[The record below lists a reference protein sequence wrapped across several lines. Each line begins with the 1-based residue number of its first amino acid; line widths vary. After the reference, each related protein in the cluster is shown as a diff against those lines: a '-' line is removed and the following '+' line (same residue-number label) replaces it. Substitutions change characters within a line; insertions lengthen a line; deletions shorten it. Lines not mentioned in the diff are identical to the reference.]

1 MRIPH
6 FLSLLVLATISFR
19 AAEAQDNDL
28 VPLPYNHLGVA
39 VDLGVGLWA
48 WPMPM
53 DYDGDGDLDLV
64 VSCPD
69 KPSNGTYFFENAS
82 GKDSEITFPVFKPA
96 KKIGPGHRNIR
107 VSFVNGEPRV
117 LAPGVEYTDFRK
129 SQFSKPKKLG
139 VPTNVHT
146 PGHKIRANQ
155 WHYVDF
161 DGDGDQDLVIGVGDW
176 HDYGWDDAYNSRGEW
191 TRGPLRG
198 FLYLVRNEGSDEK
211 PKWAKRTLIEAD
223 SRPIEVFGWPS
234 PSVADFDND
243 GDLDILCGE
252 FLDGFTFFENVGT
265 RTKPSYRNRG
275 RVRTRENGHLKLNL
289 QMSVPVAID
298 WDGDGWLDLVC
309 GDEDG
314 RVAIIRN
321 SGEPGILFEQP
332 KYFQQEADR
341 LKCGALATPFCVDW
355 DLDGDEDIL
364 SGNTAGYV
372 EFFENLG
379 IPDGKDSP
387 RWAPPV
393 QLVAGGHV
401 IRIQAGPN
409 GSIQGPCEAKWGY
422 TTFTVADW
430 DHDGL
435 ADIVLNSIWGEVL
448 WYRNEG
454 IFPRGDS
461 RDRLPRLTRAQQ
473 IEVDWPAETPKP
485 QWTWWQP
492 RGKQLVTQWRTTPV
506 VVDWTGDGINDLVM
520 LDHEGYLARFE
531 RTTQDQFKKNP
542 DATSGSQRL
551 VKKRV
556 PDRLLPGKRV
566 FVDQAGKPIHL
577 NSRRAGGSGRRKL
590 HAVDWDGDGD
600 LDLLLNSVNADFF
613 ENVEEKDG
621 KFVFVNRGPIGKR
634 KISGHTSSPA
644 TCNFFGKEKRDL
656 LVGAE
661 DGLFYLLRRK
671 K

>member
-1 MRIPH
+1 MKTQIC
-6 FLSLLVLATISFR
+6 FAGLAFISILTQ
-19 AAEAQDNDL
+19 AVAQDHDL
-28 VPLPYNHLGVA
+28 VPLEYNHPRMA

-48 WPMPM
+48 WPLPM
-53 DYDGDGDLDLV
+53 DYDEDGDLDLV

-82 GKDSEITFPVFKPA
+82 GGEFPVFKAA

-107 VSFVNGEPRV
+107 VSYVNGEPRV

-139 VPTNVHT
+139 VPSNVHT

-176 HDYGWDDAYNSRGEW
+176 HDYGWDDAFNSRGEW

-198 FLYLVRNEGSDEK
+198 FLYLVRNEGSDAE
-211 PKWAKRTLIEAD
+211 PKYAKQTLIEAD

-234 PSVADFDND
+234 PSVADFDKD

-252 FLDGFTFFENVGT
+252 FLDGFTYFENVGS
-265 RTKPSYRNRG
+265 REKPAYQSRG
-275 RVRTRENGHLKLNL
+275 RVRQRDNNHLKMDL
-289 QMSVPVAID
+289 QMIVPVAID
-298 WDGDGWLDLVC
+298 WTGDGWLDLVC

-314 RVAIIRN
+314 RVALITN
-321 SGEPGILFEQP
+321 CGEQSQP
-332 KYFQQEADR
+332 IFQRPRYFQQEADK
-341 LKCGALATPFCVDW
+341 LKCGALATPFCIDW

-379 IPDGKDSP
+379 IPDGLSSP
-387 RWAPPV
+387 RWAKPIR
-393 QLVAGGHV
+393 LKAGGEV
-401 IRIQAGPN
+401 IRIQAGPS

-435 ADIVLNSIWGEVL
+435 ADIVLNSIWGTVV

-454 IFPRGDS
+454 IFPRDDS
-461 RDRLPRLTRAQQ
+461 RERLPRLTRAQS
-473 IEVDWPAETPKP
+473 ITVDWNAALIPKP
-485 QWTWWQP
+485 QWTWWKPDSQ
-492 RGKQLVTQWRTTPV
+492 QLVTQWRTTPV
-506 VVDWTGDGINDLVM
+506 VVDWNEDGINDLVM
-520 LDHEGYLARFE
+520 LDHEGFLALFE
-531 RTTQDQFKKNP
+531 RTKIVHLDP
-542 DATSGSQRL
+542 DSSLPADTKGRL
-551 VKKRV
+551 VKFKI
-556 PDRLLPGKRV
+556 PGRLRPGKRV
-566 FVDQAGKPIHL
+566 FVDPDGNPIQL

-590 HAVDWDGDGD
+590 HAVDWDLDGD
-600 LDLLLNSVNADFF
+600 MDLLLNSVNADLF
-613 ENVEEKDG
+613 ENIEQKDG

-634 KISGHTSSPA
+634 QISGHTSSPA
-644 TCNFFGKEKRDL
+644 TCNFFGGEKRDL

-661 DGLFYLLRRK
+661 DGLFYLLRR
-671 K
+671 